1 MKRFEFSLNK
11 LKGYKQQVLDRE
23 KNSLAHLR
31 RQQQQYIDDKY
42 ALEQKLKQSNEEYI
56 LTTKFHDYSYMLDLD
71 QIYNQ
76 FDHAVQYINN
86 ASRRKWKSNAA
97 DEMVKIY
104 SGDQSI
110 ETGLANMQALAD
122 AYDK

>member
-1 MKRFEFSLNK
+1 
-11 LKGYKQQVLDRE
+11 
-23 KNSLAHLR
+23 
-31 RQQQQYIDDKY
+31 
-42 ALEQKLKQSNEEYI
+42 
-56 LTTKFHDYSYMLDLD
+56 MLDLD
-71 QIYNQ
+71 QCYNQ
-76 FDHAVQYINN
+76 FDYVVQYINN